1 MTKVY
6 ITVGIP
12 ASGKSSYTKKM
23 NSNNEFKSIR
33 FSSDEIREVNPSFSN
48 AEVFDMMSK
57 GVETCLKS
65 EEFDEI
71 YYDATNTS
79 RRRRRGLYRNI
90 KTWDK
95 NAEVIILF
103 FSVPY
108 FYALEKNREREG
120 VARVPDDVILRMHRQ
135 LQIPRLGVDCDNFH
149 VIGVPIL
156 ELPTISVG
164 NPSRVEDIF
173 KVIDYR
179 GIELFGKNYWTDE
192 VKLSDSPHFCSP
204 WHEESIFEH
213 INMCIDN
220 SEYLNMKRVSFW
232 HDLGK
237 GICQEV
243 DETGYATY
251 RGHANV
257 SAHYYLNY
265 LALTR
270 YYNEAIPNEDL
281 DIVEIISKH
290 MDTHNGLGEKNIRN
304 NRITDDMVEFLEEFA
319 RIDKKS
325 RIIKENEEK

>member
-12 ASGKSSYTKKM
+12 ASGKSSHTKEM

-33 FSSDEIREVNPSFSN
+33 FSSDEIREANTSFSN

-65 EEFDEI
+65 GEFDEI

-95 NAEVIILF
+95 DAEVIILF
-103 FSVPY
+103 FSIPY
-108 FYALEKNREREG
+108 FYALERNREREG
-120 VARVPDDVILRMHRQ
+120 VARVPDHVILRMHRQ
-135 LQIPRLGVDCDNFH
+135 LQIPRLKVDCDNFH
-149 VIGVPIL
+149 VIGIPIL
-156 ELPTISVG
+156 EFPTLSID
-164 NPSRVEDIF
+164 NPHKAEDIF
-173 KVIDYR
+173 HAIDYS
-179 GIELFGKNYWTDE
+179 GTDFGKKYWADE
-192 VKLSDSPHFCSP
+192 IKLSDSPHFCSP

-237 GICQEV
+237 GICQEI
-243 DETGYATY
+243 DETGYASY
-251 RGHANV
+251 QGHANV

-270 YYNEAIPNEDL
+270 YSNEIIPNGDL
-281 DIVEIISKH
+281 DVVEIISKH

-304 NRITDDMVEFLEEFA
+304 NKITDNMIELLEDFA
-319 RIDKKS
+319 KIDKKS
-325 RIIKENEEK
+325 RIIKEDE